1 MLEAIQLAKQNVET
15 GEGGPFGAVIVKNDL
30 IIAKSAN
37 CVTKDNDPTAHA
49 EIVAIRLA
57 CKSLDTFNLEGCI
70 IYTSC
75 EPCPM
80 CLSAIYWAAIK
91 KVYYGNSKEDAG
103 KIGFDDAFIYEELK
117 LKPENRKVKSQQLL
131 TEKAILTFN
140 LWEKSKSKTTY

>member
-131 TEKAILTFN
+131 TEKAILAFN
-140 LWEKSKSKTTY
+140 LWEKSESKTTY